1 MTPPLRFGYIDES
14 IHDRHGLYLIAVV
27 RAHPSLEGEA
37 RDLLTA
43 CIPTGQRP
51 HWGKESGSVRDALV
65 RAVASL
71 EVDAPGGRAGSGAG
85 LGGARACPGCRS
97 PGHRPA

>member
-43 CIPTGQRP
+43 CIPAGQRP
-51 HWGKESGSVRDALV
+51 HWGKESGAVRDALV

-71 EVDAPGGRAGSGAG
+71 AVDASVYVCRFAG
-85 LGGARACPGCRS
+85 LHRQEAARARALGW
-97 PGHRPA
+97 AAL